1 MPRPTL
7 HLPKH
12 RGPREN
18 DIGHLIH
25 EARAVGLFVREL
37 GQQRV
42 ELITTKA
49 QNILFAG
56 TVSDAVSFIRYR
68 GQGTTAEN
76 Q

>member
-1 MPRPTL
+1 MPRPIL

-37 GQQRV
+37 GEQRV
-42 ELITTKA
+42 ELLSTKA
-49 QNILFAG
+49 QNVLFSGA
-56 TVSDAVSFIRYR
+56 VPDASAWLRDR
-68 GQGTTAEN
+68 R
-76 Q
+76 